1 MIAALHVLLGAQL
14 LNGLWVV
21 AVFLALGGSKLLLT
35 LSGCSM
41 SAAFR
46 AVSAWGRQG
55 GQLGHLHVAKL
66 MLSCGFGFFLKHLLP
81 PEFGFCPFCSWLQFV
96 LFAGANRSTWL
107 CQGAEHSKG
116 QRDMAGGVWL
126 TALRSRSFRTSEA
139 IT

>member
-21 AVFLALGGSKLLLT
+21 VVFLALGGSKLLLT

-81 PEFGFCPFCSWLQFV
+81 PEFGFCRFCSWIQFV
-96 LFAGANRSTWL
+96 LFAGADRSTWL
-107 CQGAEHSKG
+107 CQGAEHS
-116 QRDMAGGVWL
+116 RTAGHGRWSL
-126 TALRSRSFRTSEA
+126 AHRPPQPQWQL
-139 IT
+139 